1 MPFGL
6 YRFPNPILLLR
17 RKQKSVFKASLI
29 ILVSILLSRLLGVVR
44 DRLFTTY
51 FFGGR
56 EWQLDVYYAA
66 FRIPDTLYQLLI
78 SSVIMAGF
86 LPIFSQKL
94 VRQSKTR
101 AFNFA
106 LATIFGLIFVFSLII
121 AISFPFW
128 PQLLNWLAPGF
139 SLGQKK
145 LLLQLTPYIVLAE
158 LILAA
163 SNLSVLILQTHN
175 NFISPALSPLMY
187 NLGIIFGIVVLSP
200 HYQALGLAYGVVLG
214 SLGHLFIQLPALIQV
229 IDGKLNLRLSSWSE
243 IKADVTRL
251 FNPPLPNF
259 LSIFLIQVQTNW
271 LTRLASF
278 LTMGSLSLINLANNL
293 IQLPISVF
301 ALALG
306 QAIFPKL
313 ALSKERMDQKRFIY
327 LFEQAIQQTL
337 FIVTPLLIIFIVLRL
352 PLVRL
357 ILGSRH
363 FSWRNTVLTAKIIE
377 ITLPIILAQ
386 SLSVTFQKVFLA
398 LGQSRFILVAQF
410 FSTLT
415 FVGLTLYLLPR
426 QPTVLSLAWALSLAA
441 VVKFFLAGW
450 LLLKGNPLLRGAILN
465 SLQTFIK
472 ITLVGGISLFLAWL
486 SYRLGNLLFNP
497 AYIISLFLIISLVSI
512 VTAVSY
518 IGFSYWLKI
527 NPLFSLAGQL
537 DFFKLRS
544 GVDKN

>member
-229 IDGKLNLRLSSWSE
+229 IDDKLNLSLYSWSE
-243 IKADVTRL
+243 IKDDVTRL
-251 FNPPLPNF
+251 FNLSLPNF

-544 GVDKN
+544 RVDKS